1 MAKRARTQ
9 AEKSEATR
17 QALLDAAT
25 RVVGRDGYAGASIG
39 KVTAAANV
47 AQGTFY
53 YYFDSQQELFDCLLP
68 TLGERLLQEIREAV
82 AGGTTGIMREEIGF
96 RTYFNFMARTPE
108 FYRVL
113 TEAEVFAPR
122 AYWTHMTNISS
133 RYLRALK
140 RSWQKGEIRNFE
152 ESELENLTYLLS
164 GAMFYLTHRYHAS
177 GSLPPHAPEDVVRTY
192 VKFVA
197 QGMGVESWQD
207 HVEPEPRLSVPAK
220 RGTLPEQRNEGVS
233 VARSQTPNVSAER
246 SPTRET
252 SAEAT
257 FNLGPADTVFRSDAG
272 PDLLSVLVKYSRTV
286 LASAKLG
293 QEYQL
298 QDLSQHVIAVPEPH
312 ENLVARVF
320 NPTGCRD
327 IAVLTVLVESSLN
340 SHRTLAVANGVF
352 RRVSA

>member
-25 RVVGRDGYAGASIG
+25 KVVGRDGYAGASIG

-53 YYFDSQQELFDCLLP
+53 YYFGSQQELFDCLLP

-82 AGGTTGIMREEIGF
+82 AGCTSSIKREEIGF

-108 FYRVL
+108 FYRIL
-113 TEAEVFAPR
+113 TEAEIFAPR
-122 AYWTHMTNISS
+122 AYWTHMNNISS
-133 RYLRALK
+133 RYLRALT

-152 ESELENLTYLLS
+152 ELELENLTYLLS
-164 GAMFYLTHRYHAS
+164 GAMFYLTQRYHVS
-177 GSLPPHAPEDVVRTY
+177 GSLPAHAPEDVVRTY

-197 QGMGVESWQD
+197 QGLGIENWQNQVEQESSQSLPARRRGMPERRNGRD
-207 HVEPEPRLSVPAK
+207 GATRLQSTNISGEP
-220 RGTLPEQRNEGVS
+220 
-233 VARSQTPNVSAER
+233 
-246 SPTRET
+246 SPLRE
-252 SAEAT
+252 AAVEAT
-257 FNLGPADTVFRSDAG
+257 FDLGPAGTAFSSGAG
-272 PDLLSVLVKYSRTV
+272 PDLLGMLVHYSRTV
-286 LASAKLG
+286 LAPAKSG
-293 QEYQL
+293 QEYRL

-312 ENLVARVF
+312 ENLVARIF
-320 NPTGCRD
+320 NPTGHSD
-327 IAVLTVLVESSLN
+327 VVVLTVVIESSLN
-340 SHRTLAVANGVF
+340 LRRTVAVANGVF